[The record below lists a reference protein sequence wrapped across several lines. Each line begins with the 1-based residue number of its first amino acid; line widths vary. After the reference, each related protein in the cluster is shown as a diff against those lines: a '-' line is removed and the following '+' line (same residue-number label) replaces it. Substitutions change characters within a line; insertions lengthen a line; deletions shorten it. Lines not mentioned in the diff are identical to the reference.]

1 MKVNE
6 QIAIMQAYEDGKTI
20 EKKGQDDTEWKSIEY
35 IEDYPFDF
43 FCEQYRIK
51 QECKYRPYESVE
63 EAFAEAKKHGFWM
76 REKAKKYLRMITFFD
91 CNESGKLQY
100 IDGYCVSD
108 FLDNFVWHD
117 DGSPC
122 GVKIE

>member
-1 MKVNE
+1 MKVSE
-6 QIAIMQAYEDGKTI
+6 QIAIMKAYEDGKTI
-20 EKKGQDDTEWKSIEY
+20 ERKANEETQWQSIDY
-35 IEDYPFDF
+35 VEDYPFDF
-43 FCEQYRIK
+43 FANEYRIK
-51 QECKYRPYESVE
+51 QEYRPFNTIE
-63 EAFAEAKKHGFWM
+63 EAFSEAKKHGFWI
-76 REKAKKYLRMITFFD
+76 REKTKKYLRLITFFD
-91 CNESGKLQY
+91 CCESGELQY